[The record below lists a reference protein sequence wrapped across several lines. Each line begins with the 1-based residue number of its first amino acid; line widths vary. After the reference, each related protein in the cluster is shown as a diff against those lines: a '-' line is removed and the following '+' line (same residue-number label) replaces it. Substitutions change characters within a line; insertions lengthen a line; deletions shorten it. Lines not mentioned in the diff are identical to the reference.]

1 MAVAAPAED
10 GPDSCTG
17 QRTAGGGAS
26 QRLGKRLLFKPR
38 LTGTAWRAA
47 LAATVEDDG
56 PDSCPLSCTGE
67 QLWAAG
73 PASSCCRCAQR
84 VPDGPGTASHWRSA
98 LSESAHG
105 LPTWLG
111 EDPEQPEARAT
122 AATSRQKAGP
132 PRIRAAAQR
141 EGPGAGVPLQ
151 RLCRHHQASLS
162 DRLCRHPVASQSDR
176 TNAFKA
182 LPPPAARR
190 HQASLSDSL
199 REIAT
204 LSRISP
210 TVEQACPPVP
220 GCITIYLR
228 AIGPR
233 RRADSDR
240 DRTRASVTAGL

>member
-151 RLCRHHQASLS
+151 RLCRRHQASPS
-162 DRLCRHPVASQSDR
+162 DRLCRHPVAGVPAQR
-176 TNAFKA
+176 EPEGPIGAGTP
-182 LPPPAARR
+182 LPPPPG
-190 HQASLSDSL
+190 DIL

-204 LSRISP
+204 PSRISLMP
-210 TVEQACPPVP
+210 TRLC
-220 GCITIYLR
+220 
-228 AIGPR
+228 R
-233 RRADSDR
+233 RRRPAA
-240 DRTRASVTAGL
+240 TRPATACERSRLPVGSH